1 LADGLGM
8 LSIKMLLSLMLMLGL
23 IFALVFLLKRLK
35 MGPLS
40 GNRFPSMRLI
50 GHLSLAP
57 RKGIALV
64 EVCDQWLVIGI
75 GTENVNLISKID
87 RPPCDA
93 VPNTGNPGGGN
104 VFQSILE
111 NIGMHRKNTGI
122 TDTRQNDRT

>member
-1 LADGLGM
+1 
-8 LSIKMLLSLMLMLGL
+8 MLMLGL

-35 MGPLS
+35 MGNLS

-75 GTENVNLISKID
+75 GTENVNLISRID
-87 RPPCDA
+87 RPACDA
-93 VPNTGNPGGGN
+93 VPNTVNPAGGN

-111 NIGMHRKNTGI
+111 NIGIQRKNAGM

>member
-8 LSIKMLLSLMLMLGL
+8 LSIKMLISLIIMLGL
-23 IFALVFLLKRLK
+23 IFALVYILKRLK
-35 MGPLS
+35 MGHLS
-40 GNRFPSMRLI
+40 GNRFPSMRML

-75 GTENVNLISKID
+75 GTENINLISKID
-87 RPPCDA
+87 RQPGDS
-93 VPNTGNPGGGN
+93 VPNTGITGGGN

-111 NIGMHRKNTGI
+111 NIGIPRKNSGI
-122 TDTRQNDRT
+122 TDTRQNDRK

>member
-1 LADGLGM
+1 MADGLGI
-8 LSIKMLLSLMLMLGL
+8 LSIKMLFSLMLMLGL

-35 MGPLS
+35 TGNLS
-40 GNRFPSMRLI
+40 GNRFPSMRLL

-75 GTENVNLISKID
+75 GTENVNLISRID

-93 VPNTGNPGGGN
+93 VPNTVNPAGGN

-111 NIGMHRKNTGI
+111 NIGIQRKNAGM

>member
-1 LADGLGM
+1 LADGLGI
-8 LSIKMLLSLMLMLGL
+8 LSIKMLFALMLMLGL
-23 IFALVFLLKRLK
+23 IFALVYLLKRLK

-40 GNRFPSMRLI
+40 GNRLPSMRML

-75 GTENVNLISKID
+75 GENVNLISKID

-111 NIGMHRKNTGI
+111 NIGMPRKNMGI